1 MYYNVSK
8 TSLNLKLNQQKLL
21 PLITVQSV
29 KYLLLY
35 RKRPPQVQQ
44 NVNLVLLGFLLEVL
58 PVIQKGITF

>member
-21 PLITVQSV
+21 PLIMVQSV